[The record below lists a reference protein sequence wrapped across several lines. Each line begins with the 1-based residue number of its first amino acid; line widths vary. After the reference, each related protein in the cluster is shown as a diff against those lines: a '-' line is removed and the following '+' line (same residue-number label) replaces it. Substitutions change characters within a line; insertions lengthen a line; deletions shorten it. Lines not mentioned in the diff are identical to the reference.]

1 MLFSSDN
8 YDIYEYD
15 VADIDVIFSY
25 DGFYTEPGM
34 AKACKY
40 KIARI
45 SEILAN
51 DLYIWG
57 LKKGPLKT
65 FQGEFKGIGYYPAL
79 LEIILKKDQLD
90 HIRGYRKINYDPVVL
105 KNYWKKSIRSM
116 NNSPYYLPSIFY
128 IFFYLTKTRIMIDIG
143 IFFVPMSLSDFLTK
157 GERMK
162 NENMSTF
169 CSGNR
174 FFN

>member
-1 MLFSSDN
+1 MKLYKAVIRGNHPLKLFDPSRYYTHKIEGLYLATSLIMAWRWGNMLFSSDN

-15 VADIDVIFSY
+15 VTDIDVIFSH

-79 LEIILKKDQLD
+79 PEIILKKDQLD
-90 HIRGYRKINYDPVVL
+90 HIRGYRKVNYDPVVL
-105 KNYWKKSIRSM
+105 KKLLEEKYKE
-116 NNSPYYLPSIFY
+116 Y
-128 IFFYLTKTRIMIDIG
+128 
-143 IFFVPMSLSDFLTK
+143 
-157 GERMK
+157 E
-162 NENMSTF
+162 
-169 CSGNR
+169 
-174 FFN
+174 